1 MDRERERERE
11 RFERFRD
18 EVQVSQVES
27 VSLDSTR
34 WERIY
39 GEHCTLV
46 RVRSCSSIDSLWG
59 RGGVRDN
66 SC

>member
-46 RVRSCSSIDSLWG
+46 RVRSCSISHDRFSMG
-59 RGGVRDN
+59 KRGGEG
-66 SC
+66 